1 MDPEMVVKSFKS
13 QSEFAYR
20 FRIRFFVNFDGF
32 GDAPNLD
39 FGSLVET
46 KCLLLQIYWN
56 RFLSSKTSKI
66 DPKMTPQSLQK
77 LIKNRLKIDAE
88 F

>member
-1 MDPEMVVKSFKS
+1 MTPKMVVKSFKN
-13 QSEFAYR
+13 QSNFAYR
-20 FRIRFFVNFDGF
+20 FWIRFFVNFDGF

-46 KCLLLQIYWN
+46 KRLLLQIYWN
-56 RFLSSKTSKI
+56 RFLSPKTSKI
-66 DPKMTPQSLQK
+66 DPKMTPKSLQQ

>member
-1 MDPEMVVKSFKS
+1 MIDDGLGIFMYQDSD
-13 QSEFAYR
+13 
-20 FRIRFFVNFDGF
+20 FDGF
-32 GDAPNLD
+32 GDAPNLV

-46 KCLLLQIYWN
+46 KRLLLQIYWN

-66 DPKMTPQSLQK
+66 NPKMTPKSLQK
-77 LIKNRLKIDAE
+77 QIKNLLKIDAE